1 MSDIQDGAFL
11 PKFRIIILGC
21 SKVGKTNLVM
31 RYINNTFRNDYYP
44 SKDISYI
51 NIIQYISKII

>member
-1 MSDIQDGAFL
+1 MSDILNGEFL

-44 SKDISYI
+44 SKNILYI
-51 NIIQYISKII
+51 KIIQNI